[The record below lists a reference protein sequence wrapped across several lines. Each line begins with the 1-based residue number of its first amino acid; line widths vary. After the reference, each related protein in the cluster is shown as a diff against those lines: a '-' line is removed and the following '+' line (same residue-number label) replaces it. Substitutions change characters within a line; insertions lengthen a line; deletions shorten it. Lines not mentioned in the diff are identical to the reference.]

1 MDIVL
6 KHFPEEQPILNEEV
20 YIFPDQ
26 NDINN
31 YIVATYRPDLMPLVF
46 FIDENQSPLPYN
58 DCYWFPGP
66 TLDSL

>member
-46 FIDENQSPLPYN
+46 FIDENQSPLHYN